1 MASPKQLSEEQ
12 VRAVVRRVVEEWLE
26 SAGPGSRDAGAKKV
40 GSQSTP
46 SGPVATSGSTS
57 SPTGAGRA
65 ASGGSDAVALGAD
78 HGGFELKEALIA
90 HLRGR
95 GVAVVDCGTYSEDS
109 CDYPDFAHEVARR
122 VADGSCRWGVIVDGA
137 GIGSAMVANKVP
149 GVRAAACYDLA
160 GARNSREH
168 NHANVLSL
176 GSGWTGPALA
186 KEILDAWLA
195 TPWGE
200 GRHARRAAKID
211 EYEARYTR

>member
-1 MASPKQLSEEQ
+1 MASPKQLNEEQ

-26 SAGPGSRDAGAKKV
+26 SAGPGSG
-40 GSQSTP
+40 
-46 SGPVATSGSTS
+46 
-57 SPTGAGRA
+57 
-65 ASGGSDAVALGAD
+65 SGGSTKASAASAPAPSARSAEQAGRSGGSSSSEAVALGAD

-95 GVAVVDCGTYSEDS
+95 GVAVVDCGTYSKDS